1 MRFRLV
7 PLFGVLVAAACYL
20 AAIWLYPGGYDWN
33 RQYIST
39 LLRGSPSPGRIPAV
53 AGVFIFCVSIAFVF
67 DRLARAVGSSATSKA
82 IRIGGIGSMVYSS
95 LVVTP
100 MHDLMVT
107 ISIPFF
113 VVAILA
119 LLRVL
124 YASREAGFLVTGTA
138 VLALLVV
145 SVIIYYTGQF
155 TSVLPWTQR
164 SLFALFAAWL
174 LTLDIGAPNLRLAQ
188 IA

>member
-1 MRFRLV
+1 
-7 PLFGVLVAAACYL
+7 
-20 AAIWLYPGGYDWN
+20 
-33 RQYIST
+33 
-39 LLRGSPSPGRIPAV
+39 
-53 AGVFIFCVSIAFVF
+53 
-67 DRLARAVGSSATSKA
+67 
-82 IRIGGIGSMVYSS
+82 MVYSS

-113 VVAILA
+113 VVAVLA

-188 IA
+188 SA